1 MEILLIIVGAVVLLG
16 ALYVVLFNG
25 LVTAKQKVK
34 EAWSGIDVQLKRRYD
49 LIPNLI
55 NTVKGYAAHE
65 AQTLNQVVEA
75 RAKAMAVSSSDKT
88 AQAAAENQ
96 LSSTLKSIFAL
107 SESYPDLKANQNF
120 LELQTELSETEDQIA
135 SARRIYNNNV
145 TAYNVKVHTFPSN
158 VIAKR
163 HNFGEEQFFEVD
175 PSEQTAIKET
185 PKVDFGI
192 TENTVPQP
200 EKPVLEADKNL

>member
-1 MEILLIIVGAVVLLG
+1 MDVLLIILGVAVLLG
-16 ALYVVLFNG
+16 AYYVVLYNG
-25 LVTAKQKVK
+25 LVAAKQKVK

-65 AQTLNQVVEA
+65 QQTLDRLVEA
-75 RAKAMAVSSSDKT
+75 RSKAMGVSENDKV

-107 SESYPDLKANQNF
+107 AESYPDLKANQNF
-120 LELQTELSETEDQIA
+120 LELQTQLAETEDQIA

-145 TAYNVKVHTFPSN
+145 TSYNVKVHTFPSN
-158 VIAKR
+158 IVAQR

-175 PSEQTAIKET
+175 PSEQEAIKAT
-185 PKVDFGI
+185 PQVDFG
-192 TENTVPQP
+192 TSSTPPRSPDEPT
-200 EKPVLEADKNL
+200 KSA